1 MVEAGTVGKQPSTGL
16 DRGKGILSE
25 EFFQR
30 FFQFFASVPFGRQS
44 LKHFAIWQIAVKIAM
59 KLKYKI
65 NILIFKIDKNIGP
78 AFRLH
83 SRA

>member
-30 FFQFFASVPFGRQS
+30 FF
-44 LKHFAIWQIAVKIAM
+44 
-59 KLKYKI
+59 
-65 NILIFKIDKNIGP
+65 LIFCKRTFWSTKFE
-78 AFRLH
+78 AFRNLAD
-83 SRA
+83 SS